1 VANDGY
7 LTMKRIMD
15 EKLEKWKREH
25 YVHNWTGFEQ
35 LHAFGAYKDGFIEG
49 FCARFFEEQNDK
61 GVE

>member
-1 VANDGY
+1 
-7 LTMKRIMD
+7 MKRIMD